1 MSAPNYFE
9 AVDYRQLAADYPLGE
24 GFVRRYATMS
34 RDELRAIQ
42 EERFIRCVRRAWQ
55 IPFYRRLWSER
66 GIEEGDIRG
75 LDDLPRLP
83 SYSKADLMRSVAEHP
98 PFGDFHGMG
107 TFVAS
112 SGAAGGGRPPVVFHT
127 TSGTTGMPQPLFF
140 GPKTREVQNILFT
153 RAVQIHGL
161 RDDDVVHSVYGFGA
175 VNAGHYAR
183 EAITHFTGALMITAG
198 TGAETR
204 SVQQIALMH
213 NFGATVLMGFADYIR
228 KLADVARE
236 QGLEPGHDILIR
248 QIATGLGGESREFIS
263 RTWGGAEVF
272 DLYGV
277 GDTGIITAEGRDQDG
292 MYIWED
298 AHVVEIIDPD
308 TLEPVPDG
316 EEGNICVTCL
326 FKDDIFPN
334 IRFNTN
340 DRSAIVP
347 EPADSGW
354 TLRRIRGFLGRSDG
368 MVKLRGTN
376 VYPTAVGELIKVDPD
391 SNGEFLCVVER
402 RGQRDEMSVL
412 IESPAGPERRG
423 EVAERFKAMLR
434 QRVGVELQVRL
445 VEPGALADRTEVER
459 RQKPIRLEDKRPK
472 SG

>member
-1 MSAPNYFE
+1 MSFPNYFE
-9 AVDYRQLAADYPLGE
+9 SVDWRRLVEDYPLGD
-24 GFVRRYATMS
+24 GFVRRYATIG

-42 EERFIRCVRRAWQ
+42 EERFMRCVARAWQ

-83 SYSKADLMRSVAEHP
+83 AYSKADLMRSVAEHP
-98 PFGDFHGMG
+98 PFGDFHGMDSFG
-107 TFVAS
+107 DSVDA
-112 SGAAGGGRPPVVFHT
+112 RPPVVFHT

-140 GPKTREVQNILFT
+140 GPKTREVQNILFA
-153 RAVQIHGL
+153 RAVQIQGL
-161 RDDDVVHSVYGFGA
+161 RAGDIAHSVYGFGA

-183 EAITHFTGALMITAG
+183 EAITHFTNALMITAG

-204 SVQQIALMH
+204 SVQQVSLMR

-236 QGLEPGHDILIR
+236 QGIEPGRDIPLR

-263 RTWGGAEVF
+263 STWGGAEVF

-308 TLEPVPDG
+308 SLTPVPDG

-347 EPADSGW
+347 EPAASGW
-354 TLRRIRGFLGRSDG
+354 TLRRVRGFLGRSDG
-368 MVKLRGTN
+368 MIKLRGTN

-402 RGQRDEMSVL
+402 LGQRDEMSVL
-412 IESPAGPERRG
+412 IESSAVPDRRAGI
-423 EVAERFKAMLR
+423 ADRFKAMLR
-434 QRVGVELQVRL
+434 QRIGVELQVQL
-445 VEPGALADRTEVER
+445 VEPGALAERTEVER

-472 SG
+472 ED

>member
-1 MSAPNYFE
+1 MSVANYFE
-9 AVDYRQLAADYPLGE
+9 AVDYRRLVEDYPLGAE
-24 GFVRRYATMS
+24 FVRRYATIG

-42 EERFIRCVRRAWQ
+42 EARFMRCVERAWQ
-55 IPFYRRLWSER
+55 IPFYRRLWSAH

-75 LDDLPRLP
+75 LDDLTKLP
-83 SYSKADLMRSVAEHP
+83 TYSKADLMRSVAEHP
-98 PFGDFHGMG
+98 PFGDYHGMDSFAG
-107 TFVAS
+107 P
-112 SGAAGGGRPPVVFHT
+112 GGGRAPVIFHT

-140 GPKTREVQNILFT
+140 GPKSREVQNILFT

-204 SVQQIALMH
+204 SVQQVALMR
-213 NFGATVLMGFADYIR
+213 NFGATVLMGFADYVR

-236 QGLEPGHDILIR
+236 QGIEPGRDIPLR

-277 GDTGIITAEGRDQDG
+277 GDTGIVTSEGRDQDG

-298 AHVVEIIDPD
+298 AHIVEIVDPD

-347 EPADSGW
+347 EPAASGW

-402 RGQRDEMSVL
+402 RGQRDEMTVL
-412 IESPAGPERRG
+412 VETPVPPDRRG

-434 QRVGVELQVRL
+434 QRIGVELQVVM
-445 VEPGALADRTEVER
+445 VEPGDLAERTEIER

-472 SG
+472 GD